1 MRVRAA
7 KKTRALDL
15 RSLLLQH
22 RECARRPASSEALKM
37 YNKAL
42 RTRITV
48 LGPKHLE
55 PAKTKVHMGIVYNK
69 MGAYEKALELYT

>member
-1 MRVRAA
+1 
-7 KKTRALDL
+7 
-15 RSLLLQH
+15 
-22 RECARRPASSEALKM
+22 M